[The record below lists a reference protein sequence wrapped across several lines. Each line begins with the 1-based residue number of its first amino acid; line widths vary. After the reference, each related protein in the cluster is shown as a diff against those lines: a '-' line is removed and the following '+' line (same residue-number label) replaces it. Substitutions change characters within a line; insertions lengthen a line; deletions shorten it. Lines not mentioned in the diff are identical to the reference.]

1 MSKLTVITPPAEEA
15 VSLGAAK
22 DYLRLGHAGEDG
34 LITELIA
41 AARARLEAASGLALI
56 TRTVKRR
63 FTRWPVGLLNTGA
76 RLLPGPVQSLVAV
89 ELVDDAGAATLETA
103 KFHLTNGRL
112 RLKPFVT
119 CPAIPPGGVAEVSFV
134 TGFGAAADVPEDLV
148 QALKRLI
155 LAAYRREAGEALPE
169 EVAAILAAR
178 REARL

>member
-103 KFHLTNGRL
+103 KFQLTNGRL

-119 CPAIPPGGVAEVSFV
+119 CPAITAGGVAEVSFV